1 MNEIKVTVELSEKAE
16 NLLTAI
22 LHELC
27 RLPSG
32 EITIHDERP
41 QAQEAETTTEPAQIA
56 EEPQEVETVPAE
68 PQEVETVPAEPEE
81 PKNEPTEAETEAP
94 RQTYELGDVLAKV
107 QSLIK
112 AGKKN
117 ECRDI
122 VQAFAPSVS
131 TIPVDKFGE
140 VMERLA
146 ALEG

>member
-27 RLPSG
+27 RLPGG

-41 QAQEAETTTEPAQIA
+41 QM
-56 EEPQEVETVPAE
+56 VEKT
-68 PQEVETVPAEPEE
+68 AEPEE
-81 PKNEPTEAETEAP
+81 PKAEAP
-94 RQTYELGDVLAKV
+94 AQSYELGDVMAKV
-107 QSLIK
+107 QMLIK
-112 AGKKN
+112 VGKKE

-131 TIPVDKFGE
+131 AIPVDKFGD
-140 VMERLA
+140 VMARLSE
-146 ALEG
+146 LEEGGAPA

>member
-41 QAQEAETTTEPAQIA
+41 QAQEAETATEPAQIA
-56 EEPQEVETVPAE
+56 EE

-94 RQTYELGDVLAKV
+94 VQTYELGDVLAKA

-131 TIPVDKFGE
+131 AIPADKFGE

>member
-16 NLLTAI
+16 SLLTAI

-41 QAQEAETTTEPAQIA
+41 QEAETPAEPAQIA
-56 EEPQEVETVPAE
+56 EEPKLVDTA
-68 PQEVETVPAEPEE
+68 PAEPEE
-81 PKNEPTEAETEAP
+81 PKNEPQEAEEAEP
-94 RQTYELGDVLAKV
+94 VPAYELNDVLAKV
-107 QSLIK
+107 QTLIK
-112 AGKKN
+112 AGKKT

-122 VQAFAPSVS
+122 VTQFASSVS
-131 TIPVDKFGE
+131 AIPADKFGE
-140 VMERLA
+140 VMAKLN